1 MSLYRLFKRTS
12 LTVHYP
18 DCAKTNSS
26 LPKNLILNYISSL
39 CPNSLFPPQ
48 FFINHLVLILHLH
61 SIRFYVCFFC
71 CSCSFC
77 VSPFPLRL
85 FPSRSLGPPVISPV
99 SLGTTDI
106 CSEAEQSVI
115 PLSYTASCSSDA
127 VSFSLGS
134 WQRQAWPH
142 RGGGAGSCWPT
153 GKTAGRTAR
162 EELESDAAAST
173 GIQNGRTL
181 FIVFL
186 TLNLGIICF
195 SLVIHIS
202 PQ

>member
-1 MSLYRLFKRTS
+1 MYWKFHLFFPWKPVKTNEFVICQYSVNNLWKQMSLYRLFKRTS

-77 VSPFPLRL
+77 FSISLEAFSFSFSWSPCN
-85 FPSRSLGPPVISPV
+85 FPSLLRDHWYLLRSRTVCYSTVIYSK
-99 SLGTTDI
+99 LLLW
-106 CSEAEQSVI
+106 CSE
-115 PLSYTASCSSDA
+115 
-127 VSFSLGS
+127 
-134 WQRQAWPH
+134 
-142 RGGGAGSCWPT
+142 
-153 GKTAGRTAR
+153 
-162 EELESDAAAST
+162 
-173 GIQNGRTL
+173 
-181 FIVFL
+181 FL
-186 TLNLGIICF
+186 TWQLAETSMAPVEGVELGAAG
-195 SLVIHIS
+195 
-202 PQ
+202 PQGRQQVELPEKS